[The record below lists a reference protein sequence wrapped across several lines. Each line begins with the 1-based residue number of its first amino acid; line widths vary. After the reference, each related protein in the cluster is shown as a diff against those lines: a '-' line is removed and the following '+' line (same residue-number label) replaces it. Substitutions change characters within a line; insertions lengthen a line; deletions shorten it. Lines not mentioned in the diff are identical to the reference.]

1 MINPLVLCYSEY
13 PTDKFVNSVQYVDPG
28 AYFLQPKSFDGY
40 VMEKFS
46 QIESVNSGEAYIC
59 YESNDEAVSFIMDN
73 NMDYQQFGH
82 YYLAI
87 GK

>member
-1 MINPLVLCYSEY
+1 MKKVYLEFLRLLSIVLVIFNWRLKQVLFQY
-13 PTDKFVNSVQYVDPG
+13 PDLDILEV
-28 AYFLQPKSFDGY
+28 
-40 VMEKFS
+40 EKFS
-46 QIESVNSGEAYIC
+46 QIESANSGEAYIC